1 MKRKIEN
8 GGSEVHQCKSLMLLL
23 FGEFFHLI
31 DCLCVIC
38 FVITDYYNI
47 QCGGQHER
55 AVLRSARE
63 IAQVHLY
70 YT

>member
-1 MKRKIEN
+1 MEEVKYIN
-8 GGSEVHQCKSLMLLL
+8 ANLLGSYF
-23 FGEFFHLI
+23 FGDFFHLI

-63 IAQVHLY
+63 IAQVRLY